1 MSKIVVDE
9 TELNELMD
17 NFDFR
22 KSIYLEEL
30 QKLNTYSQKNI
41 EDLKGL
47 TSEFTHFNSNFKSLQ
62 QIETEIKQI
71 SQFSKNIDVS
81 DFKKNLKNIIDN
93 ASYRIELENNELKIQ
108 TQNLNNNVQNLKE
121 VIPQAEEHIRN
132 LLVKAKEKL
141 EKEISLTSRFLR
153 INTLFVTF
161 ISGLLFGG
169 LGIYVYH
176 LSYIKKYDENIV
188 FLLMNSDKEF
198 IKTQIDK
205 ASTFFAGYNSQD
217 ELIIKIHNDKK
228 ED

>member
-1 MSKIVVDE
+1 MSKIVLDE

-153 INTLFVTF
+153 MNTLFVTF

>member
-1 MSKIVVDE
+1 MSKIVLDE

-169 LGIYVYH
+169 LGIYIYH

-188 FLLMNSDKEF
+188 FLLMNSDKQF
-198 IKTQIDK
+198 IKSQIDK